1 MVRNRA
7 TVNDVTPGPAL
18 MDDVAPVRV
27 QICVC
32 LFCQPPMDASGQ
44 SRPTHIAL
52 PPRPFF
58 PLPSL
63 DDDHNGV
70 LSPFLP
76 FYTAPST
83 PSADSPLPSPALTDY
98 FTPPTSPSEATP
110 TFLDPQPPPQ
120 WPHTSLAAAHPA
132 SSYVSPSPYGTD
144 DVYPGIPT
152 DITNDLILDDGS
164 LTALEK
170 IFLFC
175 QSKQVVHRVYIVS
188 NMPRLLKQVVPSEA
202 VEYILP
208 LFRELVL
215 DKGEHVEF
223 IFLAIYLCMYR

>member
-1 MVRNRA
+1 
-7 TVNDVTPGPAL
+7 
-18 MDDVAPVRV
+18 
-27 QICVC
+27 
-32 LFCQPPMDASGQ
+32 MDASGQ

-52 PPRPFF
+52 PPRPCF
-58 PLPSL
+58 PLPLSSPSL
-63 DDDHNGV
+63 DDDLNGV

-98 FTPPTSPSEATP
+98 FTPPTSPSEGTP
-110 TFLDPQPPPQ
+110 TSVDPRSPPQ
-120 WPHTSLAAAHPA
+120 WPQTSLAAAHPA

-164 LTALEK
+164 LIALEK

-175 QSKQVVHRVYIVS
+175 QSKQVVHRVYIVT
-188 NMPRLLKQVVPSEA
+188 NMPRLLKQVVPNEA

-215 DKGEHVEF
+215 DKGEHMIFFFWLYTYASTDESVQEEF
-223 IFLAIYLCMYR
+223 GRSLGDVMWWFITVSHSLVSSFKSC